1 MVVVTSGDAHGCRG
15 KRKSACWRGDG
26 SSPGG
31 RIHKQG
37 QVPPA
42 EHRAPHHGIPS
53 WEMFW
58 GQLWLLQPA
67 SPARAWGS
75 GMLLGWAGLL
85 GTHRGGGDWC
95 NQGAGSPSECW
106 DEEQPH
112 QVEMRSQQGFP
123 TPWHPSLQCS
133 RLPLASRVQLCLGQA
148 TSLCGP
154 LFSHLYNGLC
164 GL

>member
-1 MVVVTSGDAHGCRG
+1 MAAVQEEGFTSKGRCPQQSTGHHTMASPPGRCLG
-15 KRKSACWRGDG
+15 G
-26 SSPGG
+26 SSGFC
-31 RIHKQG
+31 
-37 QVPPA
+37 
-42 EHRAPHHGIPS
+42 S
-53 WEMFW
+53 
-58 GQLWLLQPA
+58 QP
-67 SPARAWGS
+67 SPARVWGS

-112 QVEMRSQQGFP
+112 QVEIRSQQGFP

-133 RLPLASRVQLCLGQA
+133 QLHLASRVHLCLGQA